1 MACWN
6 IDHISI
12 MVQTNKQQ
20 TSLAF
25 YPPPQFLD
33 SPMQTMYSNFK
44 YRKMPLKHDQIKFEP
59 KELIW
64 VFWPW
69 PLVINDL
76 KFHIFSLDLDPGGY
90 FLIYWDRRTFW
101 RFFLSKEHEKFFLRI
116 LFICHFDN
124 ITNIITVCTWIM
136 NVIFFFQCM
145 VNLLTYICNTKGKK
159 SMTLSQIVLSKSTSS
174 ASIK

>member
-12 MVQTNKQQ
+12 IVQINKQQ

-25 YPPPQFLD
+25 NPPPPPISGF
-33 SPMQTMYSNFK
+33 THKN
-44 YRKMPLKHDQIKFEP
+44 QIKFEP
-59 KELIW
+59 IELIW

-69 PLVINDL
+69 TLMINDL
-76 KFHIFSLDLDPGGY
+76 KNYIVSLDLDPGGY

-101 RFFLSKEHEKFFLRI
+101 RFFLSKEHEKFFLRY
-116 LFICHFDN
+116 ICHFDN

-136 NVIFFFQCM
+136 NVIFFFQFM
-145 VNLLTYICNTKGKK
+145 DNLLTYICDTKGKE
-159 SMTLSQIVLSKSTSS
+159 SMTLSQTVLSKSTSS